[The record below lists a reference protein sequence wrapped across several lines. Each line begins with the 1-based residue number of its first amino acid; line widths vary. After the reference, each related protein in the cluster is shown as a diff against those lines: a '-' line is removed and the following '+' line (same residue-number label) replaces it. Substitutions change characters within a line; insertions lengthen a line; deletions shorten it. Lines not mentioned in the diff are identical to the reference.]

1 MGDIILNLKKVRLMR
16 LKTLFYFYRRSDFFY
31 FRYFVFCLGL
41 FVLKCAFECK
51 HVTKF
56 FFFTNYNFSL
66 R

>member
-1 MGDIILNLKKVRLMR
+1 MR